1 MWKTILRRILVMIPQ
16 VIILSILIFIL
27 AKFMPGDPFS
37 GLIDP
42 KISPA
47 AIEEMRRKG
56 RTEAEIAEATAYNDT
71 DDEYIL
77 ELRKE
82 YRDLNKKFKEEIEG
96 EKTRWS

>member
-1 MWKTILRRILVMIPQ
+1 MLGGNSEFL
-16 VIILSILIFIL
+16 
-27 AKFMPGDPFS
+27 
-37 GLIDP
+37 
-42 KISPA
+42 

-82 YRDLNKKFKEEIEG
+82 YRDLNKKFKDEIEE
-96 EKTRWS
+96 EKKPKKRGRKPKNQNRDEE